1 MQGGIS
7 LHHLWWEGESMERYE
22 VEIVKGANGNK
33 TIVVKGFVLS
43 KELKAI
49 KEKIGDV
56 NQYRVGKKFVVYV

>member
-1 MQGGIS
+1 
-7 LHHLWWEGESMERYE
+7 MERYE